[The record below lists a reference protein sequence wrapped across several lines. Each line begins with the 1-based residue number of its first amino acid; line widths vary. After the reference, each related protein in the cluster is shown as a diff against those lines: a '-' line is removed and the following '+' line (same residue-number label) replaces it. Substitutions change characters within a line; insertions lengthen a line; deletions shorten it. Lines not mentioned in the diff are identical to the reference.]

1 MVERKI
7 SSMSRPPATPEKVNR
22 RVIVKAKTVDLS
34 EEYAGWWVRFG
45 TNPPLGVWMEAM
57 NLISSYDDED
67 PSTLNN
73 SFKGMVRMLS
83 SLVLDWNIADE
94 EGQYV
99 PITDDGIMKLPLDIL
114 GEVFQRVNSEIS
126 AVPLVNSSA

>member
-34 EEYAGWWVRFG
+34 GEYSGWWVRFR